1 MIRDTSAQ
9 DRPLDTQPARKRRLL
24 VIGGCVGAALLLVV
38 LGAPA
43 VTLQVHAGDSVK
55 KNQVL
60 ALIDS
65 PDLTAKLAQERSNAD
80 AMQADAMRAEVDS
93 RSQRAAQQSTWDNA
107 SIDHKTAEN
116 DLARQQK
123 AFEAGAVAGMQVDH
137 AKDTL
142 EKARI
147 ALANATT
154 GLKLKEDSLRFDVQA
169 KQLAH
174 QRQLLLVKD
183 LQRQLDSLAIKS
195 PVDGQVGQLF
205 VPERAS
211 VAKDA
216 QLLSVIDLSAL
227 EVQVQVAESFARE
240 LAIGMP
246 GEISGN
252 GQSWQGLVS
261 AVSPEVVA
269 NEVAARLRFAGATPG
284 QLRQNQR
291 LSVRVLLDKRDN
303 VLTVRRGSFVDE
315 SGGAY
320 AYVVRDGIAV
330 KTPIR
335 VGARS
340 IDKVEILSGLN
351 VGDEVVIAGGESL
364 QGTERVALSR

>member
-24 VIGGCVGAALLLVV
+24 VIGGCVGAALLLAV
-38 LGAPA
+38 LGAPALQRAVSTGSSVSAARLSFATVERGPFVRDIAAEGKVVAAGSPTLYAPASGA

-147 ALANATT
+147 ALANATA
-154 GLKLKEDSLRFDVQA
+154 GLKLKEDSLHF
-169 KQLAH
+169 
-174 QRQLLLVKD
+174 
-183 LQRQLDSLAIKS
+183 
-195 PVDGQVGQLF
+195 
-205 VPERAS
+205 EC
-211 VAKDA
+211 
-216 QLLSVIDLSAL
+216 
-227 EVQVQVAESFARE
+227 
-240 LAIGMP
+240 
-246 GEISGN
+246 
-252 GQSWQGLVS
+252 
-261 AVSPEVVA
+261 
-269 NEVAARLRFAGATPG
+269 
-284 QLRQNQR
+284 
-291 LSVRVLLDKRDN
+291 
-303 VLTVRRGSFVDE
+303 
-315 SGGAY
+315 
-320 AYVVRDGIAV
+320 
-330 KTPIR
+330 
-335 VGARS
+335 
-340 IDKVEILSGLN
+340 
-351 VGDEVVIAGGESL
+351 
-364 QGTERVALSR
+364 